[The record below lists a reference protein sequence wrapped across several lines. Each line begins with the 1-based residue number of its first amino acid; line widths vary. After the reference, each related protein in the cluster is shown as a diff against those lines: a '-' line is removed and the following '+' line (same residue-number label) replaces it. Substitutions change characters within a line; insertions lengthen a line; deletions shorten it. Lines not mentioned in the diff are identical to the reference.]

1 MLWEDFSLLL
11 LLLLPF
17 FMIFSFGGARDL
29 SVHVSKEG
37 KGPSSTAS
45 ICWVRN
51 KLDTVSRHVS
61 FLSKFLAQNS
71 ALQQALFIQQLRS
84 LLHYYVGYL
93 SLSLPVRLSRFPATV
108 TALHTKYFSDSNTSL
123 FFFFFFSFFFFLALL
138 LEVPGMREAGPCSHC
153 LIRLSIPVFIS
164 SYTPLWSF
172 LILFFFSLSLLC
184 FYFFLPQDS
193 EDSLSLLALS
203 LSRWFVQAAMPI
215 YISLSAREANNS
227 FHEMKFPSFLFFHFI
242 SLSPR
247 RRPERNKPPMG
258 LIYTR
263 QPSSC
268 LRSLSNAQHFRWI
281 SLSQAT
287 FFFPPPRC
295 QPSSSSFVGHER
307 QREGELSSIDPGGC
321 QDE

>member
-11 LLLLPF
+11 LLLFPF

-172 LILFFFSLSLLC
+172 LILFFFSLSLVLL
-184 FYFFLPQDS
+184 FLSPSRQWRF
-193 EDSLSLLALS
+193 SLTLGSLAES
-203 LSRWFVQAAMPI
+203 LVRSSCDANL
-215 YISLSAREANNS
+215 YISLGSRGQQQPPWNEISFFSFLS
-227 FHEMKFPSFLFFHFI
+227 FHFSF
-242 SLSPR
+242 SSTT
-247 RRPERNKPPMG
+247 
-258 LIYTR
+258 TR
-263 QPSSC
+263 KK
-268 LRSLSNAQHFRWI
+268 
-281 SLSQAT
+281 
-287 FFFPPPRC
+287 
-295 QPSSSSFVGHER
+295 
-307 QREGELSSIDPGGC
+307 
-321 QDE
+321 